1 MTASK
6 ICGPDAFR
14 EEYTEMRSRGL
25 SHDRI
30 AQVLGVKRESL
41 LRRCMRTGIYI
52 PEKSEVELRAA
63 LDRLIASGR
72 PFVASDL
79 AEFEPGLLGNT
90 LRRAARE
97 GRIRSMGTRPRFHGG
112 TRVQIWCAAEAG
124 QAVAS

>member
-14 EEYTEMRSRGL
+14 EEYTEMRGRGM

-30 AQVLGVKRESL
+30 AQVLGVQRESL
-41 LRRCMRTGIYI
+41 LRRCLRTGVYI
-52 PEKSEVELRAA
+52 PEKPEVEMRAA
-63 LDRLIASGR
+63 LDRLIDSGR

-79 AEFEPGLLGNT
+79 AEFEPGPLGNV

-97 GRIRSMGTRPRFHGG
+97 GRIRSVGTRARFHGG
-112 TRVQIWCAAEAG
+112 TRVQIWCAAEAS